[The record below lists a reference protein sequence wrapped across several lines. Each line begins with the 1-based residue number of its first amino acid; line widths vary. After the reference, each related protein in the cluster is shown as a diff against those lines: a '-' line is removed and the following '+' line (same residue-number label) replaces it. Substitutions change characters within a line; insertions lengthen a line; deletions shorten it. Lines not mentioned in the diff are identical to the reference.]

1 MTFYEVIVTGEDF
14 SAICTGLDNLLVV
27 TDHLDMQAKAGELGE
42 GVLSVSTYD
51 KVKVC
56 GSQLSKVLA
65 LVRGDIEVLST
76 DGQYRKSE
84 PSQIAEAIDPNLEF
98 EIYLSEV

>member
-14 SAICTGLDNLLVV
+14 SAICTGLENLLAV
-27 TDHLDMQAKAGELGE
+27 TDYLDTQAKIGELGK
-42 GVLSVSTYD
+42 GVLSVGTYD
-51 KVKVC
+51 KVTVY
-56 GSQLSKVLA
+56 GSQLSKILA

-84 PSQIAEAIDPNLEF
+84 PSQIAEDIDPNVEF